1 MVPNLSK
8 SETKNSVPTHGA
20 YYIDYL
26 EVFPWVIN
34 NYFSKLTS
42 IMDIFFSCKA
52 KAYLV
57 ISEIRNR
64 DGMNVGTRE
73 LRVCSPTAS
82 LR

>member
-1 MVPNLSK
+1 MVPNQSK
-8 SETKNSVPTHGA
+8 SETKNSVPTPGA

-26 EVFPWVIN
+26 EVFPWVIVFQN
-34 NYFSKLTS
+34 SLRSWIYSF
-42 IMDIFFSCKA
+42 
-52 KAYLV
+52 LV
-57 ISEIRNR
+57 KPRLISEIRNC